1 MQLAMI
7 IFLLCWITGM
17 ARQFIHMRNTE
28 TLADECAETGICL
41 IWVVIGLGA
50 IFAYTTLNEMP

>member
-17 ARQFIHMRNTE
+17 ARQFIHLGKVE

-41 IWVVIGLGA
+41 IWVVIGLAA
-50 IFAYTTLNEMP
+50 IFAYSLKEMP